1 MSQSLRPGDFELHA
15 KLGTGSF
22 GVVYKAKHLPT
33 GRTCAIKKIDM
44 ESTDDDIDEIQREI
58 AILAECNDDGVTR
71 YYGCFVVGYELWIV
85 MEYLG
90 GGSCLDI
97 IKSTGPLS
105 EPIIAEVCKALLQ
118 GLGYLHSNGKI
129 HRDIKAANVLT
140 GEQGE
145 VKIADFG
152 VAAQLSTTL
161 SRRNTFVG
169 TPFWMAPE
177 VIDQRAYSFPAD
189 VWSLGITIIEMATG
203 APPLAHMHPMKAIF
217 NIPRASPPRLDSSFS
232 PELRDFVS
240 QCLQKSPEQRS
251 IVAELKKHSFL
262 NKASQEALVSVV
274 GQRLRSINPEC
285 PTVRSLSADE
295 SSTSIDTTADDDDD
309 DWDFDTVKPQPS
321 LEELLQHPPGIV
333 EAPISEPI
341 GDQLPAQYQQTLVPS
356 TMDSIKG
363 FPAETSIASVFER
376 AARRFQDP
384 VLSEISSLL
393 TTDPLTVEVENYL
406 ISRISH
412 MIGDSPSPTST
423 SAKTIKASGLDS
435 VEETLFDRWLAEV
448 NSSDI

>member
-1 MSQSLRPGDFELHA
+1 MSRPLRPSDFELLE

-22 GVVYKAKHLPT
+22 GTVYKAKQLIT
-33 GRTCAIKKIDM
+33 GQTCAIKKIDM

-58 AILAECNDDGVTR
+58 AILAECNNDGVTR
-71 YYGCFVVGYELWIV
+71 YYGCFVVGYELWII

-97 IKSTGPLS
+97 MKAIGTLP
-105 EPIIAEVCKALLQ
+105 EPVIAEVCKALLQ
-118 GLGYLHSNGKI
+118 GLGYLHGSGKI
-129 HRDIKAANVLT
+129 HRDIKAANVLV
-140 GEQGE
+140 GVEGD

-189 VWSLGITIIEMATG
+189 IWSLGITIIEMAKG
-203 APPLAHMHPMKAIF
+203 APPLAHIHPMKAIF
-217 NIPRASPPRLDSSFS
+217 NIPRAGPPRLDSSFS

-240 QCLQKSPEQRS
+240 QCLQKNPEQRS
-251 IVAELKKHSFL
+251 TVAELKSHPFL
-262 NKASQEALVSVV
+262 HKASREALVGLVR
-274 GQRLRSINPEC
+274 QRLRSVSPEC

-295 SSTSIDTTADDDDD
+295 SSTSLETAADDDDD

-321 LEELLQHPPGIV
+321 LEELLQHPPGITEV
-333 EAPISEPI
+333 SSAETV
-341 GDQLPAQYQQTLVPS
+341 PAQREQTLVSS
-356 TMDSIKG
+356 TVNSMSMK
-363 FPAETSIASVFER
+363 PTEYSIASIFER
-376 AARRFQDP
+376 AARRFHDP
-384 VLSEISSLL
+384 VLSEVSSLL
-393 TTDPLTVEVENYL
+393 TTDPLTFEVENYL

-412 MIGDSPSPTST
+412 IADSTHTQVPPV
-423 SAKTIKASGLDS
+423 KKALMTPDFDS

-448 NSSDI
+448 DYSSK